1 MLNTFLVSGLLTFPA
16 EAKFAHNANL
26 CCHQLGFKKKTCTQN
41 KLCPLHLASLFLLPS
56 QVTLRVPPLINV
68 SHKAGE
74 TESASKLVL
83 TNKLCFISSSLLA
96 SR

>member
-16 EAKFAHNANL
+16 EAKSAHNANL
-26 CCHQLGFKKKTCTQN
+26 CCHQLGLKKKTCTQN
-41 KLCPLHLASLFLLPS
+41 KLCPLYLASLFWFPS
-56 QVTLRVPPLINV
+56 QVTLGAPPLINV

-74 TESASKLVL
+74 TESASELDL
-83 TNKLCFISSSLLA
+83 TNKLCFISSLFLT

>member
-41 KLCPLHLASLFLLPS
+41 KLSFPSRISFLLPS
-56 QVTLRVPPLINV
+56 QVTLRVPPFINV

-74 TESASKLVL
+74 TESAFELDL
-83 TNKLCFISSSLLA
+83 TNKRCFISSSLLA